1 MLHAFLEN
9 YMQNKLE
16 HSSQKKFFIAAAP
29 LFLVLFIDSMGLGLV
44 FPILNAL
51 VFEPS
56 SHFIHAELTK
66 NVRNIL
72 YGVTISIFM
81 FCWFFGAAFLGDLSD
96 QIGRKKS
103 LLICLLGAV
112 IGYLF
117 SAAAVFFKSYF
128 ILLLGR
134 MIAGFTA
141 GSQSIAQ
148 AAIVDLSEPEHK
160 ARNLGL
166 ILFFTSLG
174 FVFGPMV
181 GGILS
186 DSSLIHWFNYSIP
199 FYFAAFIS
207 LINIVLLWTLFHET
221 FFHEHKIRFKF
232 YHAIEIF
239 VTAFKDEKIRE
250 LSVILLIMIF
260 GWSGF
265 YSFISMYL
273 FQVYHFTPLQVGF
286 YMGLM
291 GVGFGVGTGFLV
303 DIFTRHFSL
312 KQGVII
318 GCLFV
323 ALGTVLTITSPRA
336 IYVWFDVL
344 IVASAMALAYSTIL
358 TLFSNQVDADS
369 QGWVMGITG
378 AIMAFA
384 FGLNGLLA
392 GLLANAG
399 ARLPLVITIVSLL
412 LAALLMKT
420 FFKENNKQVK

>member
-1 MLHAFLEN
+1 
-9 YMQNKLE
+9 MQNRTPV
-16 HSSQKKFFIAAAP
+16 SQKKFFIAAAP

-56 SHFIHAELTK
+56 SQFIHAELTK

-103 LLICLLGAV
+103 LMICLLGAV

-117 SAAAVFFKSYF
+117 SAIAVVFRSYTL
-128 ILLLGR
+128 LLLGR

-186 DSSLIHWFNYSIP
+186 DASLIHWFTYAIP
-199 FYFAAFIS
+199 FYFAALIS
-207 LINIVLLWTLFHET
+207 LINTVLLWTLFHET

-273 FQVYHFTPLQVGF
+273 YQVYHFTPLQVGF

-303 DIFTRHFSL
+303 DIFTKRFSL
-312 KQGVII
+312 KQGVIC

-323 ALGTVLTITSPRA
+323 ALGTVLTITSPQA

-344 IVASAMALAYSTIL
+344 IVATAMALAYSTLL
-358 TLFSNQVDADS
+358 TIFSNQVDADS

-392 GLLANAG
+392 GLLANVG
-399 ARLPLVITIVSLL
+399 SRIPLIITVVSLL
-412 LAALLMKT
+412 LAAILMKVL
-420 FFKENNKQVK
+420 FKEAK